1 MWRSHFRFACE
12 NCGLHFT
19 TRKYITRL
27 MWSSHQLVF
36 FPFEKWKRLLIQT
49 YLTNDEDDTVSKSNN
64 NENNEHNGIFY
75 LCDGWNFQ
83 GTTEG
88 IFNKLVENIYERV
101 HYTCSQCDYKA
112 TTNPN
117 LKRHVEAI
125 NELVCYSCSQCYY
138 KATTNDSLKK
148 HVESLHESY
157 TPVLDVILKEQQR
170 VCLINM

>member
-1 MWRSHFRFACE
+1 
-12 NCGLHFT
+12 
-19 TRKYITRL
+19 

-49 YLTNDEDDTVSKSNN
+49 CFHTYLTNDKDDTVSKSNN

-88 IFNKLVENIYERV
+88 IFNKLVENIHERV

-148 HVESLHESY
+148 HVESIHESS